1 MTHKQRK
8 ALARRKAYEKE
19 RNERNNNWPKA
30 RRFTGFTPFLRPRG
44 TVYRL
49 WDI

>member
-19 RNERNNNWPKA
+19 RNIRNNNLKA
-30 RRFTGFTPFLRPRG
+30 NPLNTLGG
-44 TVYRL
+44 GAMVYRL
-49 WDI
+49 WNF

>member
-19 RNERNNNWPKA
+19 RNERKNNWPK
-30 RRFTGFTPFLRPRG
+30 GFTADNVFTPRRHA
-44 TVYRL
+44 YRF
-49 WDI
+49 WDL

>member
-1 MTHKQRK
+1 MERKQRK
-8 ALARRKAYEKE
+8 ALARRKAIVKA
-19 RNERNNNWPKA
+19 RNIRNNNWPKA
-30 RRFTGFTPFLRPRG
+30 RRFTGFTPFVRPRG

>member
-8 ALARRKAYEKE
+8 ALARRKAIAKA
-19 RNERNNNWPKA
+19 RNIRNNNAKA
-30 RRFTGFTPFLRPRG
+30 NPRTTLG
-44 TVYRL
+44 GRAMVYRL